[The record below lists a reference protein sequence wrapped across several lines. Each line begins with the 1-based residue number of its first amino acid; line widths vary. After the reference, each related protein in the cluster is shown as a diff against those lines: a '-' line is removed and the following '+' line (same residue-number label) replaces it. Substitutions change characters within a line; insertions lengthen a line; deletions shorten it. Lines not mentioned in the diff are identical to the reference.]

1 MQTPDDVHG
10 KLIPKIFESF
20 DNYSFKDLYNDIM
33 AGLTVSI
40 VALPL
45 AMAFAIASDVPPIFG
60 VYTAIIAGILGVFF
74 TGCKLQISGPSG
86 ALVVLSY
93 SVLYQYGYAGMA
105 VTMLMTGILLALG
118 GIFKLGAFVKF
129 IPYPVTIGYSAAIG
143 FIILSQQVSYLLGL
157 PIESL
162 PPDFFSKVLVY
173 VEYIGE
179 FSLTTIILSLITM
192 LIMIIAPRF
201 SGKVPPHVFAVGI
214 GIVLT
219 VFFALPVQTIG
230 TEFGAFKF
238 DQVNIFMPELS
249 LELIRKH
256 FSDALVLALLIAMES
271 LLTALVADGSTTTDT
286 HYSNMELISQGISN
300 IVCGIFGA
308 IPSTGA
314 TSRTL
319 TNIHAGAVSPLSGLF
334 HAVFLII
341 FLIFFP
347 MIIEAIPLC
356 SLAIVLVFMAKNM
369 VNKRGILTIFLTSK
383 SDIVI
388 FLLTFGLTVIF
399 DLTVGVYVGV
409 TFASLAFM
417 QKVSDHTSI
426 TGVND
431 EIIHPL
437 QNDTILEMPPEIKIV
452 QIDGPLCFGVAD
464 RFNHAFALS
473 DTGKSIKPKVYI
485 LHMKHVSVMDSTGI
499 HVMDAFLARSGERH
513 YKVVI
518 SSPSSEVQTFLRR
531 IHAIDIIGEE
541 NVCSTLDDA
550 IDRAYLLLM
559 KIDEQEEKKHE
570 QLHN

>member
-1 MQTPDDVHG
+1 MQATEDPHG
-10 KLIPKIFESF
+10 KLKPKIFESF
-20 DNYSFKDLYNDIM
+20 DNYSVKDLSKDII

-60 VYTAIIAGILGVFF
+60 IYTAIIAGILGVFF

-93 SVLYQYGYAGMA
+93 SVLYQYGYAGLA

-118 GIFKLGAFVKF
+118 GIFKLGGFVKF

-143 FIILSQQVSYLLGL
+143 FIILSQQVSYILGL

-162 PPDFFSKVLVY
+162 PPDFFSKLVVY
-173 VEYIGE
+173 AGYIGE
-179 FSLTTIILSLITM
+179 FSVITIVLSLITM
-192 LIMIIAPRF
+192 FVMMIAPKF

-214 GIVLT
+214 GILLT
-219 VFFALPVQTIG
+219 VLFTLPVQTIG
-230 TEFGAFKF
+230 SQFGAFKF
-238 DQVNIFMPELS
+238 DEVNFFMPELS
-249 LELIRKH
+249 LDLIRKH

-271 LLTALVADGSTTTDT
+271 LLTALVADGSTTSDT

-300 IVCGIFGA
+300 IVCGMFGA

-319 TNIHAGAVSPLSGLF
+319 TNIHAGAISPLSGLF
-334 HAVFLII
+334 HAVFLIV
-341 FLIFFP
+341 FLVFFP
-347 MIIEAIPLC
+347 LVIEAIPLC

-369 VNKRGILTIFLTSK
+369 VNRRGIMTIFLTSK

-388 FLLTFGLTVIF
+388 FLLTFGLTVVF
-399 DLTVGVYVGV
+399 DLTVGVYIGV

-417 QKVSDHTSI
+417 QKVSEHTAI
-426 TGVND
+426 TGVDD
-431 EIIHPL
+431 ESLYPL
-437 QNDTILEMPPEIKIV
+437 QNETVLELPPEIKIV

-473 DTGKSIKPKVYI
+473 DMGKSIKPKVYI

-499 HVMDAFLARSGERH
+499 HVMDAFIARSGERH

-518 SSPSSEVQTFLRR
+518 SSPNSEIQHFLRR

-541 NVCSTLDDA
+541 NVCGNLDDA

-559 KIDEQEEKKHE
+559 KIDIKDHKKQEQMY
-570 QLHN
+570 N